1 LVQQGDPTR
10 ANSWS
15 GVPFGLSSG
24 LKAAGCEVVPVNAEF
39 RGAGRLARNLGMSWA
54 DQATSRT
61 FSRAFGAIA
70 NHRLRAAGPLDGVIA
85 MGTSF
90 LLSAR
95 APVVVFED
103 MTVAQAR
110 RQEGSIYS
118 RLDTAAAA
126 RWKARQQRAYERSRG
141 CCVASEWVA
150 KSLREDYGVPDSKI
164 HVVGLGCN
172 IEAVPA
178 VRDWSTPRFLFVGV
192 DWERKRGAA
201 VVEGFGAVRERY
213 PEATLD
219 LVGGH
224 PRIET
229 EGVIGHGLLPLDSPE
244 GRRRY
249 SRLLSRST
257 CLLMPSTFEPFGI
270 AYLDA
275 AVAGIPSI
283 GTTVGGAEDAV
294 DGAGRVVDPNDPGE
308 LSQAMLEL
316 ADAETAR
323 GLGERARARSQGL
336 TWRAVAGRVLDAL
349 GVGSGGAG

>member
-1 LVQQGDPTR
+1 
-10 ANSWS
+10 
-15 GVPFGLSSG
+15 
-24 LKAAGCEVVPVNAEF
+24 
-39 RGAGRLARNLGMSWA
+39 MSWA
-54 DQATSRT
+54 DQATSRS
-61 FSRAFGAIA
+61 FAAAFGAIA
-70 NHRLRAAGPLDGVIA
+70 NHRLRAAGPLDGVVV
-85 MGTSF
+85 MGTGF
-90 LLSAR
+90 LLSAK
-95 APVVVFED
+95 APVVTFED
-103 MTVAQAR
+103 MTVAQAI
-110 RQEGSIYS
+110 RQAGSIYS
-118 RLDTAAAA
+118 RLDNSAAA
-126 RWKARQQRAYERSRG
+126 RWKARQRQAYERSRG

-150 KSLREDYGVPDSKI
+150 ESLREDYGVPDSKI

-178 VRDWSTPRFLFVGV
+178 ARDWSTPRFLFVGV

-229 EGVIGHGLLPLDSPE
+229 EGVIGHGLLPLDSVE

-249 SRLLSRST
+249 SRLLSRAT

-275 AVAGIPSI
+275 AVAGVPSI

-294 DGAGRVVDPNDPGE
+294 DGGGRVVDPNDPAG
-308 LSQAMLEL
+308 LPRAMLEL
-316 ADAETAR
+316 ADGETAR
-323 GLGERARARSQGL
+323 GLGERARARSEKL
-336 TWRAVAGRVLDAL
+336 TWRAVAERVLAAL
-349 GVGSGGAG
+349 ELPSAGAG